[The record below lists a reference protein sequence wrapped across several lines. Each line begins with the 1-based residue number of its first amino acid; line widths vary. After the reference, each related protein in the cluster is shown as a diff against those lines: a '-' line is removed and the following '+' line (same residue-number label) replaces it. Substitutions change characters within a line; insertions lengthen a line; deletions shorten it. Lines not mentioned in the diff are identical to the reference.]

1 MIISHAWVFSCSS
14 KPNPEYELRPDEQS
28 LESRQLMLGLVVEW
42 TVNAPDSG
50 VGNQHSDP
58 SD

>member
-1 MIISHAWVFSCSS
+1 
-14 KPNPEYELRPDEQS
+14 
-28 LESRQLMLGLVVEW
+28 MLGLVVEW

-58 SD
+58 SDFIAICSVLADTTT